1 MESHVHSDRDC
12 DKVTSVCFSWCHQ
25 HILDTGH
32 VGGASVPVHRAMRL
46 GIPIRDKATR
56 GRKKISPYD
65 PRSLPSLGRIRAPR
79 MRRLVFFFL
88 VLFPGFRWNDTI
100 RVRDWVRKAGGY
112 LRLVSSVSISTDAT
126 TSLRDLKPRAR

>member
-79 MRRLVFFFL
+79 MRRLVFFFFGSFSRL
-88 VLFPGFRWNDTI
+88 PLERYDSCPRLGSKGWRLSTP
-100 RVRDWVRKAGGY
+100 RVVRLY
-112 LRLVSSVSISTDAT
+112 LNRCH
-126 TSLRDLKPRAR
+126 DLSPRP